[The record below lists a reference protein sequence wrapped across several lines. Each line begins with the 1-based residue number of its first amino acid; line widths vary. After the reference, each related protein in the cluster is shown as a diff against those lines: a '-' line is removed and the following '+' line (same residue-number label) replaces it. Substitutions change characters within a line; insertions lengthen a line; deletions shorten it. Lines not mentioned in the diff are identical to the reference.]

1 MIAERVRGIAER
13 ADELTLQRAAV
24 LDQRLGREGEPARPD
39 PARPEAEEQ
48 MESSAG
54 GVVWGLP
61 TGDQIRPGRRDTP
74 VSDQNCG
81 LPDHVTHDGVH
92 DLVAPQHRGTGGH
105 PQRSATDSRIL
116 RLLAYFLGDSLLGQ
130 PSPGRNHTL
139 SEYW

>member
-61 TGDQIRPGRRDTP
+61 TSDQIRPGRRDTP

-81 LPDHVTHDGVH
+81 LPDHRSLVTYDPHYMIVTYESDPYDGVH
-92 DLVAPQHRGTGGH
+92 DLIAP
-105 PQRSATDSRIL
+105 
-116 RLLAYFLGDSLLGQ
+116 
-130 PSPGRNHTL
+130 
-139 SEYW
+139 

>member
-54 GVVWGLP
+54 GVVWSLP
-61 TGDQIRPGRRDTP
+61 TP

-81 LPDHVTHDGVH
+81 LPDHVTHNGVH
-92 DLVAPQHRGTGGH
+92 DLVAP
-105 PQRSATDSRIL
+105 
-116 RLLAYFLGDSLLGQ
+116 
-130 PSPGRNHTL
+130 
-139 SEYW
+139 